1 VAELTRRGFL
11 VAGTATALLATQ
23 RAAQAAPLKVAGI
36 HTVPVEN
43 PWNSRLHAAMLA
55 ADKRG
60 DIKYVFS
67 ENISNTDYERA
78 MREAK
83 LQVHASELQSREGEE
98 MGYLAAKLVLQQ
110 SLPTAIFAGDDAAAR
125 GVYKAARDRG
135 LSIPED
141 LSVAGFNDTPEA
153 AALHPPLTSVHVFTD
168 ELGKQLAEV
177 LLKRIT
183 RPDLVVRD
191 LTLPTQVIRRES
203 CASVSPNHSSTQS
216 LSEFGAPSVE

>member
-1 VAELTRRGFL
+1 
-11 VAGTATALLATQ
+11 
-23 RAAQAAPLKVAGI
+23 
-36 HTVPVEN
+36 
-43 PWNSRLHAAMLA
+43 
-55 ADKRG
+55 
-60 DIKYVFS
+60 
-67 ENISNTDYERA
+67 

-191 LTLPTQVIRRES
+191 LTLPTQ
-203 CASVSPNHSSTQS
+203 
-216 LSEFGAPSVE
+216 